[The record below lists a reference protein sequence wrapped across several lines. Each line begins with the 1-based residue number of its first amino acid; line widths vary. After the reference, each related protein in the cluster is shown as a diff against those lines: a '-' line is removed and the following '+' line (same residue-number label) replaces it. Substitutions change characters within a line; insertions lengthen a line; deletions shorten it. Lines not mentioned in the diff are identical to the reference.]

1 MKPNKF
7 NSRNK
12 LFLQPRKKPNGF
24 TLFESMLSL
33 TIFSLFLLITWE
45 AEQHIFKQLSDVFK
59 DSDIQMKHVKKKKK
73 RLAYPGEGNQ

>member
-1 MKPNKF
+1 M
-7 NSRNK
+7 
-12 LFLQPRKKPNGF
+12 QPRKKPNGF
-24 TLFESMLSL
+24 TLIESMLSL

-59 DSDIQMKHVKKKKK
+59 DSDIQMKHVQALEK